1 MERVFFYMDYG
12 MMLLKFAA
20 EFVSSTCLVSSFL
33 NQSEVSALKLDALF
47 LPIGWIESDGESEEL
62 IVCGASAFIPLGPIW
77 LEKSWPGIIPANEI
91 LYKIE

>member
-1 MERVFFYMDYG
+1 MDYG

>member
-1 MERVFFYMDYG
+1 MESLF
-12 MMLLKFAA
+12 LL
-20 EFVSSTCLVSSFL
+20 LVLSQAFWISPKC
-33 NQSEVSALKLDALF
+33 LKLDALV

-77 LEKSWPGIIPANEI
+77 LEKSRPGIIPANEI